1 MVLNV
6 GLEGHIARDLQ
17 NCVGIKMNKIKDIL
31 KNKIYLK
38 NIFLFILLPVLIN
51 LTIEILSRGSV
62 IEGIKYMFTH
72 PVPFFCNMMFIFV
85 SLSIGLL
92 LKRRVFYISLVSS
105 IWLIMG
111 IVNRVLLETR
121 VTPFNASDLKLI
133 DTAATIID
141 QYFTTFLIV
150 ITLVALAV
158 VILIIVLLFIKGPKI
173 DYKIN
178 YWKNLI
184 IIGVSILVCMISLNI
199 AKETGFLAKKFTNL
213 THAYN
218 EYGFV
223 YCFGSGL
230 FNTGVKKPSDYSQDK
245 IDEILKKIE
254 DEKGNFPFQDEET
267 GKVTRKPNII
277 FLQLESFFDINKA
290 SNIEFSSDPIPNFNR
305 LKSEFTSGY
314 LNVFNVGYGTCN
326 TEFEIITSMN
336 LDDFGPGEIP
346 YKSVLK
352 STVCE
357 SVAFDLKEYGYITH
371 AIHNNDATFY
381 SRKAVFPNIGFDT
394 FTSIEYMNIEEYT
407 YEGWAKDKYLTEE
420 ILKAMKMSD
429 DPDYIYT
436 ISVQGHGS
444 YPTSK
449 VLENP
454 PITILSG
461 VEDAGRRNAIEYYA
475 NQIHEMDE
483 FIVELINAL
492 EEFGEDT
499 VLVMY
504 GDHLPGLGFS
514 ENDLANGSIY
524 QTEYVIWNN
533 FGLEKQDE
541 DIETFQLSPKVLK
554 SLNMTAGVINQ
565 YHQKYRDNEEYLSGL
580 QNLEYDI
587 LYGDQLAYGG
597 ISPYNATEIR
607 MGVDEVSITKIE
619 PEIIEDVTYITLIGE
634 NFTKA
639 SKVLVNGDEYETEF
653 IDKNTLRI
661 KYDKLSSL
669 DSFVVAQVDKDSG
682 YIVSQTK
689 ECLYYGTE
697 DAELGR
703 KDE

>member
-1 MVLNV
+1 
-6 GLEGHIARDLQ
+6 
-17 NCVGIKMNKIKDIL
+17 MNKIKDFF
-31 KNKIYLK
+31 KNKVYRK
-38 NIFLFILLPVLIN
+38 NIFQFILLPILIN

-62 IEGIKYMFTH
+62 IEGFKYMFTH
-72 PVPFFCNMMFIFV
+72 PVPFFCNMMFILV
-85 SLSIGLL
+85 SLTVGLL
-92 LKRRVFYISLVSS
+92 IKRRIFYVTLISS
-105 IWLIMG
+105 IWIIMG

-121 VTPFNASDLKLI
+121 VTPFNATDLKLI
-133 DTAATIID
+133 DTATTIID
-141 QYFTTFLIV
+141 QYFTTFLVVCTLIALC
-150 ITLVALAV
+150 LVAL
-158 VILIIVLLFIKGPKI
+158 IIILLFIKGPKI

-184 IIGVSILVCMISLNI
+184 IVGVSLVVCMVSLNLAI
-199 AKETGFLAKKFTNL
+199 DTGFLAKKFTNL
-213 THAYN
+213 TNAYN

-223 YCFGSGL
+223 YCFGSGI
-230 FNTGVKKPSDYSQDK
+230 FNTGVKKPADYSQDK
-245 IDEILKKIE
+245 IDEILQKI
-254 DEKGNFPFQDEET
+254 DGEKGNFPNSNEEP
-267 GKVTRKPNII
+267 GEVTRKPNII

-290 SNIEFSSDPIPNFNR
+290 KNIEFSSDPIPNFNR

-381 SRKAVFPNIGFDT
+381 SRKTVFPNIGFDT

-449 VLENP
+449 VFENP
-454 PITILSG
+454 PITVVSG
-461 VEDAGRRNAIEYYA
+461 MEDEGRRNAIEYYA

-483 FIVELINAL
+483 FIAELINAL

-499 VLVMY
+499 ILVMY

-514 ENDLANGSIY
+514 ENDLENGSIY
-524 QTEYVIWNN
+524 QTEYIIWNN
-533 FGLEKQDE
+533 FGMAKEDE

-565 YHQKYRDNEEYLSGL
+565 YHQKYRDSEEYLSGL

-597 ISPYNATEIR
+597 ISPYSATELQ
-607 MGVDEVSITKIE
+607 MGIDEISITKIE
-619 PEIIEDVTYITLIGE
+619 PEIIDEIQYINVIGE
-634 NFTKA
+634 NFTK
-639 SKVLVNGDEYETEF
+639 SSRVLVNGDLYDTEF

-661 KYDKLSSL
+661 KYNKLSSL
-669 DSFVVAQVDKDSG
+669 DSFVVNQVDKDSG
-682 YIVSQTK
+682 YVVGSTK

-697 DAELGR
+697 NIE
-703 KDE
+703 EYQ

>member
-1 MVLNV
+1 MLNV
-6 GLEGHIARDLQ
+6 IFGKDR
-17 NCVGIKMNKIKDIL
+17 KMNKIKDFF
-31 KNKIYLK
+31 KNKIYRK
-38 NIFLFILLPVLIN
+38 NMFQFILLPILIN

-62 IEGIKYMFTH
+62 IEGVKYMFTH
-72 PVPFFCNMMFIFV
+72 PVPFFCNMMFVLV
-85 SLSIGLL
+85 SLSVGLL
-92 LKRRVFYISLVSS
+92 IKRRVFYVTLISS
-105 IWLIMG
+105 IWIIMG

-133 DTAATIID
+133 DTATTIVD

-150 ITLVALAV
+150 ITLAALCLVAF
-158 VILIIVLLFIKGPKI
+158 IIVLLFIKGPKVE
-173 DYKIN
+173 YKIN
-178 YWKNLI
+178 YWRNLI
-184 IIGVSILVCMISLNI
+184 VVGVSVVVCMVSLNL
-199 AKETGFLAKKFTNL
+199 AMDTGFLAKKFTNL
-213 THAYN
+213 TNAYN

-223 YCFGSGL
+223 YCFGSGI
-230 FNTGVKKPSDYSQDK
+230 FNTGVKKPADYSKDK
-245 IDEILKKIE
+245 IDEILRKID
-254 DEKGNFPFQDEET
+254 DEKGNFPNNNNESGE
-267 GKVTRKPNII
+267 VTRKPNII

-290 SNIEFSSDPIPNFNR
+290 KNIEFSSDPIPNFNR

-352 STVCE
+352 STICE

-381 SRKAVFPNIGFDT
+381 SRKSVFPNIGFDT
-394 FTSIEYMNIEEYT
+394 FTSVEYMNIEEYT

-444 YPTSK
+444 YPTTK
-449 VLENP
+449 VFENP
-454 PITILSG
+454 PITIVSG
-461 VEDAGRRNAIEYYA
+461 VEDEGRRNAIEYYA
-475 NQIHEMDE
+475 NQIHEMDA

-499 VLVMY
+499 ILVMY

-514 ENDLANGSIY
+514 ENDLENGSIY
-524 QTEYVIWNN
+524 QTEYIIWNN
-533 FGLEKQDE
+533 FGMEKQDE

-554 SLNMTAGVINQ
+554 SLNMTKGVINQ
-565 YHQKYRDNEEYLSGL
+565 YHQNYRDSEEYLSGL

-597 ISPYNATEIR
+597 IIPYSATELQ
-607 MGVDEVSITKIE
+607 MGIDEISITKIE
-619 PEIIEDVTYITLIGE
+619 PELIEDTQYVNVIGE
-634 NFTKA
+634 NFTKS
-639 SKVLVNGDEYETEF
+639 SKVLVNGDLHDTEF
-653 IDKNTLRI
+653 IDKKTLRI

-669 DSFVVAQVDKDSG
+669 DSFVVNQVDKDSG
-682 YIVSQTK
+682 YVVGSTK

-697 DAELGR
+697 NTVE
-703 KDE
+703 

>member
-1 MVLNV
+1 
-6 GLEGHIARDLQ
+6 
-17 NCVGIKMNKIKDIL
+17 MNKIKDIL

-38 NIFLFILLPVLIN
+38 NLFLFILLPVLIN
-51 LTIEILSRGSV
+51 LTIEVLSRGSV
-62 IEGIKYMFTH
+62 IEGFKYMFTH
-72 PVPFFCNMMFIFV
+72 PVQFFCNMMFVLV

-133 DTAATIID
+133 DTAATMID
-141 QYFTTFLIV
+141 QYFTTFLV
-150 ITLVALAV
+150 VVTLVALAI
-158 VILIIVLLFIKGPKI
+158 VILIIALLFIKGPKI

-184 IIGVSILVCMISLNI
+184 IIGVSVLVCMVSLNI
-199 AKETGFLAKKFTNL
+199 AMDTGFLAKKFTNL
-213 THAYN
+213 TNAYN

-254 DEKGNFPFQDEET
+254 GEKGNFPFQDEEPE
-267 GKVTRKPNII
+267 KVTRKPNII

-290 SNIEFSSDPIPNFNR
+290 NNIEFSSDPIPNFNR

-352 STVCE
+352 SNVCE
-357 SVAFDLKEYGYITH
+357 SVAFDLKEYGYLTH

-394 FTSIEYMNIEEYT
+394 FTSVEYMNIEEYT

-420 ILKAMKMSD
+420 IIKAMKMSD

-444 YPTSK
+444 YPTHK

-461 VEDAGRRNAIEYYA
+461 VEDVGRRNAIEYYA

-483 FIVELINAL
+483 FIAELINAL

-499 VLVMY
+499 ILVMY

-514 ENDLANGSIY
+514 ENDLENGSIY

-597 ISPYNATEIR
+597 ISPYNATEIH
-607 MGVDEVSITKIE
+607 MGIDEVSITKIE
-619 PEIIEDVTYITLIGE
+619 PEIIEDVAYITLIGE

-682 YIVSQTK
+682 YRVSQTK

-697 DAELGR
+697 DTESN
-703 KDE
+703 

>member
-1 MVLNV
+1 
-6 GLEGHIARDLQ
+6 
-17 NCVGIKMNKIKDIL
+17 MNKIKDFF
-31 KNKIYLK
+31 KNKVYRK
-38 NIFLFILLPVLIN
+38 NIFLFILLPILIN

-62 IEGIKYMFTH
+62 IEGFKYMFTH
-72 PVPFFCNMMFIFV
+72 PVPFFCNMMFILV
-85 SLSIGLL
+85 SLAVSLL
-92 LKRRVFYISLVSS
+92 IKRRVFYVTLISS
-105 IWLIMG
+105 IWIIMG

-133 DTAATIID
+133 DTATTIID

-150 ITLVALAV
+150 VTLIALCLVA
-158 VILIIVLLFIKGPKI
+158 LIIVLLFIKGPKI

-184 IIGVSILVCMISLNI
+184 IIGVLVVVCMVSLNLAI
-199 AKETGFLAKKFTNL
+199 DTGFLAKKFTNL
-213 THAYN
+213 TNAYN

-223 YCFGSGL
+223 YCFGSGI
-230 FNTGVKKPSDYSQDK
+230 FNTGVKKPADYSQDK
-245 IDEILKKIE
+245 IDEILQKIE
-254 DEKGNFPFQDEET
+254 GEKGDFPNSNEEP

-290 SNIEFSSDPIPNFNR
+290 KNIEFSSDPIPNFNR
-305 LKSEFTSGY
+305 LKSEFTSGC

-357 SVAFDLKEYGYITH
+357 SVAFDLKEYGYVTH

-381 SRKAVFPNIGFDT
+381 SRKTVFPNIGFDT

-449 VLENP
+449 VFENP
-454 PITILSG
+454 PVTVVSG
-461 VEDAGRRNAIEYYA
+461 VEDEGRRNAIEYYA

-483 FIVELINAL
+483 FIAELINAL
-492 EEFGEDT
+492 DEFGEDT
-499 VLVMY
+499 ILVMY

-514 ENDLANGSIY
+514 ENDLENGSIY
-524 QTEYVIWNN
+524 QTEYIIWNN
-533 FGLEKQDE
+533 FGMAKEDE

-554 SLNMTAGVINQ
+554 SLNMTAGVVNQ

-587 LYGDQLAYGG
+587 LYGGQLAYGG
-597 ISPYNATEIR
+597 ISPYSATELQ
-607 MGVDEVSITKIE
+607 MGIDEISITKIE
-619 PEIIEDVTYITLIGE
+619 SEIIDGIQYVNVIGE
-634 NFTKA
+634 NFTK
-639 SKVLVNGDEYETEF
+639 SSRVLVNGDLYDTEF

-669 DSFVVAQVDKDSG
+669 DSFVVNQVDKDSG
-682 YIVSQTK
+682 YVVGSTK

-697 DAELGR
+697 NTE
-703 KDE
+703 E

>member
-1 MVLNV
+1 
-6 GLEGHIARDLQ
+6 
-17 NCVGIKMNKIKDIL
+17 MNKIKDFF
-31 KNKIYLK
+31 KNKVYRK
-38 NIFLFILLPVLIN
+38 NIFQFILLPILIN

-62 IEGIKYMFTH
+62 IEGFKYMFTH
-72 PVPFFCNMMFIFV
+72 PVPFFCNMMFILV

-92 LKRRVFYISLVSS
+92 IKRRVFYVTLISS
-105 IWLIMG
+105 IWIIMG

-121 VTPFNASDLKLI
+121 VTPFNATDLKLI
-133 DTAATIID
+133 DTATTIID

-150 ITLVALAV
+150 VTLIVLCVVAL
-158 VILIIVLLFIKGPKI
+158 IIALLFIKGPKI

-184 IIGVSILVCMISLNI
+184 IIGVSVVVCMVSLNL
-199 AKETGFLAKKFTNL
+199 AVDTGFLAKKFTNL
-213 THAYN
+213 TNAYN

-223 YCFGSGL
+223 YCFGSGI
-230 FNTGVKKPSDYSQDK
+230 FNTGVKKPADYSQDK
-245 IDEILKKIE
+245 IDEILQKI
-254 DEKGNFPFQDEET
+254 DGEKGNFPNSNEEP
-267 GKVTRKPNII
+267 GEVTRKPNII

-290 SNIEFSSDPIPNFNR
+290 KNIEFSSDPIPNFNR

-357 SVAFDLKEYGYITH
+357 SVAFDLKEYGYVTH

-381 SRKAVFPNIGFDT
+381 SRKTVFPNIGFDT

-449 VLENP
+449 VFENP
-454 PITILSG
+454 PITVVSG
-461 VEDAGRRNAIEYYA
+461 VEDEGRRNAIEYYA

-483 FIVELINAL
+483 FIAELINAL

-499 VLVMY
+499 ILVMY

-514 ENDLANGSIY
+514 ENDLENGSIY
-524 QTEYVIWNN
+524 QTEYIIWNN
-533 FGLEKQDE
+533 FGMAKEDE

-597 ISPYNATEIR
+597 ISPYSATELQ
-607 MGVDEVSITKIE
+607 MGIDEISITKIE
-619 PEIIEDVTYITLIGE
+619 PETIDGIQYVNVIGE
-634 NFTKA
+634 NFTK
-639 SKVLVNGDEYETEF
+639 SSRVLVNGDLYDTEF

-669 DSFVVAQVDKDSG
+669 DSFVVNQVDKDSG
-682 YIVSQTK
+682 YVVGSTK
-689 ECLYYGTE
+689 ECLYYGTDNTE
-697 DAELGR
+697 E
-703 KDE
+703 

>member
-1 MVLNV
+1 
-6 GLEGHIARDLQ
+6 
-17 NCVGIKMNKIKDIL
+17 MNKIKDFF
-31 KNKIYLK
+31 KNKVYRK
-38 NIFLFILLPVLIN
+38 NIFQFILLPILIN

-62 IEGIKYMFTH
+62 IKGFKYMFTH
-72 PVPFFCNMMFIFV
+72 PVPFFCNMMFILV
-85 SLSIGLL
+85 SLAVGLL
-92 LKRRVFYISLVSS
+92 IKRRVFYVTLISSVW
-105 IWLIMG
+105 IIMG

-121 VTPFNASDLKLI
+121 VTPFNATDLKLI
-133 DTAATIID
+133 DTATTIID

-150 ITLVALAV
+150 VTLIALCLVA
-158 VILIIVLLFIKGPKI
+158 LIIVLLFIKGPKI

-184 IIGVSILVCMISLNI
+184 IIGVSVVVCMVSLNLAI
-199 AKETGFLAKKFTNL
+199 DTGFLAKKFTNL
-213 THAYN
+213 TNAYN

-223 YCFGSGL
+223 YCFGSGI
-230 FNTGVKKPSDYSQDK
+230 FNTGVKKPADYSQDK
-245 IDEILKKIE
+245 IDEILQKI
-254 DEKGNFPFQDEET
+254 DGEKGNFPNSNEEP
-267 GKVTRKPNII
+267 GEVTRKPNII

-290 SNIEFSSDPIPNFNR
+290 KNIEFSSDPIPNFNR

-357 SVAFDLKEYGYITH
+357 SVAFDLKEYGYVTH

-381 SRKAVFPNIGFDT
+381 SRKTVFPNIGFDT

-449 VLENP
+449 VFENP
-454 PITILSG
+454 PITVVSG
-461 VEDAGRRNAIEYYA
+461 VEDEGRRNAIEYYA

-483 FIVELINAL
+483 FIAELINAL

-499 VLVMY
+499 ILVMY

-514 ENDLANGSIY
+514 ENDLENGSIY
-524 QTEYVIWNN
+524 QTEYIIWNN
-533 FGLEKQDE
+533 FGMAKEDE
-541 DIETFQLSPKVLK
+541 DIETFQLSPKILK
-554 SLNMTAGVINQ
+554 SLNMTTGVINQ

-597 ISPYNATEIR
+597 ISPYSATELQ
-607 MGVDEVSITKIE
+607 MGIDEISITKIE
-619 PEIIEDVTYITLIGE
+619 TESIDNIQYVNVIGE
-634 NFTKA
+634 NFTK
-639 SKVLVNGDEYETEF
+639 SSRVLVNGDLYDTEF

-669 DSFVVAQVDKDSG
+669 DSFVVNQVDKDSG
-682 YIVSQTK
+682 YVVGSTK

-697 DAELGR
+697 NTE
-703 KDE
+703 E

>member
-1 MVLNV
+1 
-6 GLEGHIARDLQ
+6 
-17 NCVGIKMNKIKDIL
+17 MNKIKDFF
-31 KNKIYLK
+31 KNKVYRK
-38 NIFLFILLPVLIN
+38 NIFQFILLPILIN

-62 IEGIKYMFTH
+62 IEGFKYMFTH
-72 PVPFFCNMMFIFV
+72 PVPFFCNMMFILV

-92 LKRRVFYISLVSS
+92 IKRRVFYVTLISS
-105 IWLIMG
+105 IWIIMG

-121 VTPFNASDLKLI
+121 VTPFNATDLKLI
-133 DTAATIID
+133 DTATTIID

-150 ITLVALAV
+150 VTLIALCVVAL
-158 VILIIVLLFIKGPKI
+158 IIALLFIKGPKI

-184 IIGVSILVCMISLNI
+184 IIGVSVVVCMVSLNL
-199 AKETGFLAKKFTNL
+199 AVDTGFLAKKFTNL
-213 THAYN
+213 TNAYN

-223 YCFGSGL
+223 YCFGSGI
-230 FNTGVKKPSDYSQDK
+230 FNTGVKKPADYSQDK
-245 IDEILKKIE
+245 IDEILQKI
-254 DEKGNFPFQDEET
+254 DGEKGNFPNSNEEP
-267 GKVTRKPNII
+267 GEVTRKPNII

-290 SNIEFSSDPIPNFNR
+290 KNIEFSSDPIPNFNR

-357 SVAFDLKEYGYITH
+357 SVAFDLKEYGYVTH

-381 SRKAVFPNIGFDT
+381 SRKTVFPNIGFDT

-449 VLENP
+449 VFENP
-454 PITILSG
+454 PITVVSG
-461 VEDAGRRNAIEYYA
+461 VEDEGRRNAIEYYA

-483 FIVELINAL
+483 FIAELINAL

-499 VLVMY
+499 ILVMY

-514 ENDLANGSIY
+514 ENDLENGSIY
-524 QTEYVIWNN
+524 QTEYIIWNN
-533 FGLEKQDE
+533 FGMAKEDE

-597 ISPYNATEIR
+597 ISPYSATELQ
-607 MGVDEVSITKIE
+607 MGIDEISITKIE
-619 PEIIEDVTYITLIGE
+619 PETIDGIQYVNVIGE
-634 NFTKA
+634 NFTK
-639 SKVLVNGDEYETEF
+639 SSRVLVNGDLYDTEF

-669 DSFVVAQVDKDSG
+669 DSFVVNQVDKDSG
-682 YIVSQTK
+682 YVVGSTK

-697 DAELGR
+697 NTE
-703 KDE
+703 E

>member
-1 MVLNV
+1 MICI
-6 GLEGHIARDLQ
+6 GKE
-17 NCVGIKMNKIKDIL
+17 MNKIKDFL
-31 KNKIYLK
+31 KNEIYRK
-38 NIFLFILLPVLIN
+38 NIFQFILLPIL
-51 LTIEILSRGSV
+51 LDLAIEILSRGSV
-62 IEGIKYMFTH
+62 IGGVKYMVTH
-72 PVPFFCNMMFIFV
+72 PVQFFCNMMFILV

-92 LKRRVFYISLVSS
+92 LKRRVFYITLVSS

-111 IVNRVLLETR
+111 IVNRILLETR
-121 VTPFNASDLKLI
+121 VTPFNAADLKLI
-133 DTAATIID
+133 DTAATIIN
-141 QYFTTFLIV
+141 QYFTTFLI
-150 ITLVALAV
+150 IATLIAICV
-158 VILIIVLLFIKGPKI
+158 VVLIIVLLFIKGPKI

-178 YWKNLI
+178 YWRNLI
-184 IIGVSILVCMISLNI
+184 IVGVAVVVCMVSLNI
-199 AKETGFLAKKFTNL
+199 AMDTGFLAKKFTNL
-213 THAYN
+213 TDAYN
-218 EYGFV
+218 KYGFV
-223 YCFGSGL
+223 YCFGSGI
-230 FNTGVKKPSDYSQDK
+230 FNTGVKKPADYSKDK
-245 IDEILKKIE
+245 IDEILQKIE
-254 DEKGNFPFQDEET
+254 DEKDGFLFQDEEP
-267 GKVTRKPNII
+267 GNVTRKPNII

-290 SNIEFSSDPIPNFNR
+290 VNIEFSTDPIPNFNR

-326 TEFEIITSMN
+326 TEFEVITSMN
-336 LDDFGPGEIP
+336 LDDFGPGEMP

-352 STVCE
+352 SAICE

-381 SRKAVFPNIGFDT
+381 SRKTVFPNLGFDT

-407 YEGWAKDKYLTEE
+407 YEGWAKDKFLTEE
-420 ILKAMKMSD
+420 ILKAMKMTD

-454 PITILSG
+454 PVTVVSG
-461 VEDAGRRNAIEYYA
+461 VEDGGRRNAIEYYV

-483 FIVELINAL
+483 FIVELINAI

-499 VLVMY
+499 ILVMY

-514 ENDLANGSIY
+514 DNDLENGSIY

-541 DIETFQLSPKVLK
+541 DVETFQLSPKVLG

-565 YHQKYRDNEEYLSGL
+565 YHQKYREDEEYLSGL

-597 ISPYNATEIR
+597 ISPYSATEIQ
-607 MGVDEVSITKIE
+607 MGIDEISITKIE
-619 PEIIEDVTYITLIGE
+619 PELSDGVSYIKLIGE
-634 NFTKA
+634 NFTK
-639 SKVLVNGDEYETEF
+639 SSRVLVNGDEYETIF
-653 IDKNTLRI
+653 VDRNTLKI

-669 DSFVVAQVDKDSG
+669 DSFVVIQVDKDNG
-682 YIVSQTK
+682 YAVGRTK

-697 DAELGR
+697 EGT
-703 KDE
+703 

>member
-1 MVLNV
+1 
-6 GLEGHIARDLQ
+6 
-17 NCVGIKMNKIKDIL
+17 MNKIKDFF
-31 KNKIYLK
+31 KNKVYRK
-38 NIFLFILLPVLIN
+38 NIFLFILLPILIN

-62 IEGIKYMFTH
+62 IEGFKYMFTH
-72 PVPFFCNMMFIFV
+72 PVPFFCNMMFILV
-85 SLSIGLL
+85 SLAVGLL
-92 LKRRVFYISLVSS
+92 IKRRVFYVTLISS
-105 IWLIMG
+105 IWIIMG

-133 DTAATIID
+133 DTATTIID

-150 ITLVALAV
+150 VTLIALCLVA
-158 VILIIVLLFIKGPKI
+158 LIIVLLFIKGPKI

-184 IIGVSILVCMISLNI
+184 IIGVSVVVCMVSLNLAI
-199 AKETGFLAKKFTNL
+199 DTGFLAKKFTNL
-213 THAYN
+213 TNAYN

-223 YCFGSGL
+223 YCFGSGI
-230 FNTGVKKPSDYSQDK
+230 FNTGVKKPADYSQDK
-245 IDEILKKIE
+245 IDEILQKIE
-254 DEKGNFPFQDEET
+254 GEKGDFPNSNEEP
-267 GKVTRKPNII
+267 GEVTRKPNII

-290 SNIEFSSDPIPNFNR
+290 KNIEFSSDPIPNFNR

-357 SVAFDLKEYGYITH
+357 SVAFDLKEYGYVTH

-381 SRKAVFPNIGFDT
+381 SRKTVFPNIGFDT

-449 VLENP
+449 VFENP
-454 PITILSG
+454 PITVVSG
-461 VEDAGRRNAIEYYA
+461 VEDEGRRNAIEYYA

-483 FIVELINAL
+483 FIAELINAL

-499 VLVMY
+499 ILVMY

-514 ENDLANGSIY
+514 ENDLENGSIY
-524 QTEYVIWNN
+524 QTEYIIWNN
-533 FGLEKQDE
+533 FGMAKEDE

-554 SLNMTAGVINQ
+554 SLNMTAGVVNQ

-597 ISPYNATEIR
+597 ISPYSATELQ
-607 MGVDEVSITKIE
+607 MGIDEISITKIE
-619 PEIIEDVTYITLIGE
+619 SEIIDGIQYVNVIGE
-634 NFTKA
+634 NFTK
-639 SKVLVNGDEYETEF
+639 SSRVLVNGDLYDTEF

-669 DSFVVAQVDKDSG
+669 DSFVVNQVDKDSG
-682 YIVSQTK
+682 YVVGSTK

-697 DAELGR
+697 NTE
-703 KDE
+703 E